1 MARLAGLEPATLGF
15 EARYSIQLSYRR
27 SDCWG
32 GYNNR
37 CALIRVFIVIIFPIK
52 LMTYKIFSTVLLYV
66 SSYC

>member
-1 MARLAGLEPATLGF
+1 
-15 EARYSIQLSYRR
+15 LSYRR